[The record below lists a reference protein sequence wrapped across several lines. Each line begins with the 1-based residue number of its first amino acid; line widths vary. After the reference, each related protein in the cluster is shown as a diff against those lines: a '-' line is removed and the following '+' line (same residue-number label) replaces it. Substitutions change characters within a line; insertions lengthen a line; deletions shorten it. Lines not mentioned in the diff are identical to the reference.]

1 MCVRLQVRVRV
12 CVQVQVQVRV
22 QVRVRVCVQVRV
34 QGRVWVGV
42 QVHVG
47 AHGGWWL
54 TSGVSLR
61 HWPPH
66 FLGQD
71 VMVSSDGRRTWLR
84 VS

>member
-1 MCVRLQVRVRV
+1 MCVRL
-12 CVQVQVQVRV
+12 

-61 HWPPH
+61 HWPPY